1 MKAKRLPRPTAEDV
15 IKVAGLNRR
24 NNLRRLVGVRF
35 VTQTH
40 LANTLGVTDSYL
52 SQMIGPNPIR
62 RVTETT
68 ARKFEYQ
75 LGLCTGSLDLAGV
88 GDV

>member
-1 MKAKRLPRPTAEDV
+1 MKAKRKHRPTAEDV
-15 IKVAGLNRR
+15 IQTAGLNRR
-24 NNLRRLVGVRF
+24 NNLRKLVGEGRRF
-35 VTQTH
+35 TKHTD

-68 ARKFEYQ
+68 ARKFEYR
-75 LGLCTGSLDLAGV
+75 LNLAPGALDAAG
-88 GDV
+88 